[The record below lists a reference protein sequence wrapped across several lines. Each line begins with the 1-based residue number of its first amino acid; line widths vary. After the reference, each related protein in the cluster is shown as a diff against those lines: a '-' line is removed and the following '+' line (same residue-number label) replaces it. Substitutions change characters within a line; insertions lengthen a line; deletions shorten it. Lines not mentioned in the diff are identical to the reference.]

1 MKCKGSGGTKRKYIY
16 YTCEHCHIN
25 FNENHVELLLKDFIY
40 DLLEYDMAVK
50 KFFLPVLEDKSN
62 NIDTSTIDKE
72 IRELQKQRDRIK
84 QAYIKGIVKIDDFKE
99 DYKLIEDKLANL
111 ETKKLELIN
120 LEKFNYS
127 PHELLVERDLEK
139 EKMIRLD
146 TLNSL
151 LNSKWNVMNKSEK
164 QEFISKFIDTIEIK
178 KDNKGNLILEKIN
191 FRNGFVN
198 QLLKFYDAG
207 IFDVAVPVMI
217 NNEEDYIKGIEDV
230 VGRVPVFGGSAAD
243 NTVEGKWSIYTG
255 NDVFSDGAAI
265 AFFYTDKEMENVF
278 TGAYNET
285 TNSGVITKIEG
296 KRTLVEIDGKPALD
310 KYSEWTEAK
319 MKDLEANN
327 LLVTTIT
334 KPLGVKDRLGDLIA
348 IRHPMYG
355 NKDKSMNIG
364 ANLAVNTAV
373 IQMEATVDELINST
387 GNTMKELNNDMHGEV
402 GAYLLVHCGGRRL
415 GIGDRIDEVSKQ
427 LKEQAHGKPFIA
439 VFTFGE
445 YGVKDHGANTTGGL
459 MLSFTAFAK

>member
-1 MKCKGSGGTKRKYIY
+1 MLKANVGWSTNEDSYKQGKETAAKAVVDLVQTKVAFLYTSVDCDVKKVLEGAKSELGTAPIIGCTSSAGIITPDGFISGDHGFTGILALGDPDLVVGVAGSAKKGS
-16 YTCEHCHIN
+16 
-25 FNENHVELLLKDFIY
+25 
-40 DLLEYDMAVK
+40 A
-50 KFFLPVLEDKSN
+50 
-62 NIDTSTIDKE
+62 
-72 IRELQKQRDRIK
+72 RETGR
-84 QAYIKGIVKIDDFKE
+84 
-99 DYKLIEDKLANL
+99 KLAKEAMKNAG
-111 ETKKLELIN
+111 KDCAPAY
-120 LEKFNYS
+120 FYMVAS
-127 PHELLVERDLEK
+127 PAE
-139 EKMIRLD
+139 
-146 TLNSL
+146 
-151 LNSKWNVMNKSEK
+151 
-164 QEFISKFIDTIEIK
+164 
-178 KDNKGNLILEKIN
+178 
-191 FRNGFVN
+191 
-198 QLLKFYDAG
+198 
-207 IFDVAVPVMI
+207 
-217 NNEEDYIKGIEDV
+217 EEDYIKGIEDV

-310 KYSEWTEAK
+310 KYSEWTGAK